1 MLATLFGKKRLTD
14 KQTATL
20 FVNTIIDS
28 VDETFVDVAQFINEA
43 PEFTSSPN
51 ISSDNLDKFLLIVLS
66 ANLTIISKKFSAE
79 EEYVLRANI
88 IEQFSKIY
96 NVTPAEFSKHIEDY
110 THLLYRV
117 KERSSNV
124 VYAMSKAVFTKYNL
138 SNFQE
143 SYFKDMNTPNPIF
156 VRRLDQVMKN
166 YLWNWESFLD
176 KYKIV

>member
-1 MLATLFGKKRLTD
+1 MLATLFGKKKLTD
-14 KQTATL
+14 KQAATL
-20 FVNTIIDS
+20 FVNTILDS
-28 VDETFVDVAQFINEA
+28 IEQTFGDVAQFINEA
-43 PEFTSSPN
+43 PEFITSPN
-51 ISSDNLDKFLLIVLS
+51 ISENDSDKFLLIVLS

-79 EEYVLRANI
+79 EEYVIKTNI
-88 IEQFSKIY
+88 VEQFSSIY
-96 NVTPAEFSKHIEDY
+96 NVTPAEFSKHIDDY

-124 VYAMSKAVFTKYNL
+124 VYAMSKSVFHKYKLCNY
-138 SNFQE
+138 QD

-166 YLWNWESFLD
+166 YIWNWESFLD